1 MAQMLY
7 ATKLSETDIGVLKRL
22 IYEIN
27 GYDVLIRTFT
37 VADAEFTLDEV
48 KWRELLDSRNH
59 LRQVKEEIIAKLCA
73 REGQPF
79 TGEYQIDLGAGIC
92 AGGDKVRKDY
102 IYPETPEFQND
113 YANMY
118 PEAAIKL
125 AQYPRKDERFSM
137 ATKNVTIVVT
147 EDCTLRC
154 SYCFAAGTPIRMAD
168 GTEKPIEHAI

>member
-7 ATKLSETDIGVLKRL
+7 AAKLSETDIGVLKRL

-48 KWRELLDSRNH
+48 KWRELLDARNH

-79 TGEYQIDLGAGIC
+79 AGEYQIDLGAGILC
-92 AGGDKVRKDY
+92 WG
-102 IYPETPEFQND
+102 
-113 YANMY
+113 
-118 PEAAIKL
+118 
-125 AQYPRKDERFSM
+125 
-137 ATKNVTIVVT
+137 
-147 EDCTLRC
+147 
-154 SYCFAAGTPIRMAD
+154 
-168 GTEKPIEHAI
+168 